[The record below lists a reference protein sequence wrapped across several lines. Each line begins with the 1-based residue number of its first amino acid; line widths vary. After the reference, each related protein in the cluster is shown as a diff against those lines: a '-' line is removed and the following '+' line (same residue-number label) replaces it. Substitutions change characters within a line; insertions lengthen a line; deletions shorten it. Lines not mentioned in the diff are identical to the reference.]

1 MWTVNTLSVVE
12 ESAIQEGQLEV
23 GEEVTALYMRK
34 AHETSILC
42 IGKFNVQLAWRITN
56 SYKL

>member
-1 MWTVNTLSVVE
+1 MWTVDTLSVVE

-34 AHETSILC
+34 AYKASILC
-42 IGKFNVQLAWRITN
+42 IGKQKKKFSFSTAH
-56 SYKL
+56 Y

>member
-12 ESAIQEGQLEV
+12 ESAILEGQLEV

-34 AHETSILC
+34 PHETSIFVLESLMF
-42 IGKFNVQLAWRITN
+42 I
-56 SYKL
+56 